1 MSDTPYTRNTPNAED
16 LAREILDLLAQTDA
30 TSTTEWLTP
39 EQFVALRQ
47 APTTGPDN
55 KTLDFSIMF
64 FSATADE
71 TASADLYGLAQR
83 AAASADRLGFTALWM
98 PERHFHPF
106 GGAYP
111 APAVLGAALAGVTE
125 RIRLR
130 AGSITLPLNSPI
142 RVAEAWAMVDR
153 LSGGRVE
160 LGFGSGW
167 SPNDFVLAPECFS
180 NRKQILHDRIDQVRR
195 LWRGEALPFENG
207 EGRRIDVRT
216 FPSPLQTEPPI
227 WIAATGN
234 PDTFEWAGREGFNIL
249 TMLIGGTLQDI
260 ADRIAIYRKARRQ
273 AGLDPAAGKVALMLH
288 CLVHTDEARVMAAVH
303 EPFTRYVR
311 QSLDAQRHASAE
323 GQALTEEQREKMVSY
338 ATERY
343 TRTAALFGSPNR
355 CRELLQDV
363 AAADVDEIACL
374 IDFGPEDELVL
385 EGLPHLAALRDAW
398 NPGSAHI
405 AASSPIPKPTVAEI
419 GIDQSM
425 PIAIIGVGGIFPGA
439 ADMDA
444 LAGLIA
450 ENRSALS
457 PPPSGRYAAASPSL
471 ALGGFIEDIDAFDPA
486 PFRLAPAEAAVMDP
500 HQRLLLTVTRRC
512 LADAGLLAEQTGSSN
527 TGVFVALYSDSYK
540 DRHAATQDKAPDPLA
555 ATGQIHAL
563 AANRLSHLFD
573 WSGPSEVVAT
583 ACSSGL
589 VAVHRAVQALRQ
601 SECATALVAAASL
614 LLSDRES
621 AALQGLGVL
630 SADGRCRPFAPDADG
645 QARGEG
651 VCALLLKPLDAALA
665 AGDAIH
671 AVIRGTATNHGG
683 AASGSLLL
691 PNSNRQADCI
701 ADALRDAGLSLAD
714 LAYIE
719 AHGAG
724 GAGDRAELAA
734 LAELWRRQG
743 RGQTDAG
750 IAVASGKAAMGSLDA
765 TGGLAG
771 LVRAV
776 IAVRDAIVPGM
787 ATEIPHDPDSPL
799 SDSPFYLNPTPKPW
813 STAGRRLAGIHAY
826 GLGGTNAH
834 VIVEAPPQ
842 AREFAK
848 LPPEQPLRFPLPAER
863 QTQVCG
869 IAKANPEP
877 SVVGD
882 FYDYVT
888 RDRHDTFAETYLT
901 LAPFESPVAGFS
913 WTSTMQ
919 NPTAHP
925 EHHRL
930 MLDKQREMR
939 TVAFA
944 SVDFSKVH
952 RILDIGCGLGTDL
965 IMLAEAHPH
974 LHGVGHTLS
983 AAQAQAANQRIAERG
998 LASRLTVRCRDSA
1011 AEPFPGRF
1019 ELIFGFE
1026 VAHHIADKDA
1036 LFANI
1041 AAALAPGGHLIL
1053 ADTVAGTVAPVELAT
1068 VGSYTLPGNDYA
1080 RLFARHG
1087 LEIVSCVDLSPDIAN
1102 FLIDPQLD
1110 SMLANEALA
1119 AEQLGRGENFALAAA
1134 VQRSWDGFG
1143 VALREGLMLYVLVD
1157 ARPSGSV
1164 NTLTANLSM
1173 MENS

>member
-1 MSDTPYTRNTPNAED
+1 VSDSEVNHNPHNTGD
-16 LAREILDLLAQTDA
+16 LAQEILDLLAQADA
-30 TSTTEWLTP
+30 ASVQDMQEWLTP
-39 EQFVALRQ
+39 EQFVNLRRPQ
-47 APTTGPDN
+47 IQEPKN
-55 KTLDFSIMF
+55 KALDFSIMF
-64 FSATADE
+64 FSAAAGE
-71 TASADLYGLAQR
+71 ASAADLYSLAKR
-83 AAASADRLGFTALWM
+83 AAADADQLGFSALWM

-111 APAVLGAALAGVTE
+111 APAVLAAALAGVTE

-180 NRKQILHDRIDQVRR
+180 DRKQIFHKRIDQVRR
-195 LWRGEALPFENG
+195 LWRGEALAFENG
-207 EGRRIDVRT
+207 EGKPIAVRT
-216 FPSPLQTEPPI
+216 FPSPLQSEPPI

-234 PDTFEWAGREGFNIL
+234 PDTFAWAGSQGFNIL
-249 TMLIGGTLQDI
+249 TMLIGGTLDDI
-260 ADRIAIYRKARRQ
+260 ASRIAIYRQARRE

-288 CLVHTDEARVMAAVH
+288 CLVHSDEARVMAAVQ

-323 GQALTEEQREKMVSY
+323 GQALTEEQREKMVAY

-343 TRTAALFGSPNR
+343 TRTAALFGPPER
-355 CRELLQDV
+355 CRALLRDV
-363 AAADVDEIACL
+363 AEADVDEIACL
-374 IDFGPEDELVL
+374 IDFGPEDDLVL

-398 NPGSAHI
+398 NSRPPRPYPSCPVRQ
-405 AASSPIPKPTVAEI
+405 STRPKTP
-419 GIDQSM
+419 M
-425 PIAIIGVGGIFPGA
+425 PIAIIGVNGIFPGA

-444 LAGLIA
+444 LASLIA

-457 PPPSGRYAAASPSL
+457 PPPTGRYAAANPSL
-471 ALGGFIEDIDAFDPA
+471 ALGGFIDDVDVFDPA
-486 PFRLAPAEAAVMDP
+486 PFRLAPAEVAVMDP
-500 HQRLLLTVTRRC
+500 HQRLLLTVARRC
-512 LADAGLLAEQTGSSN
+512 LADAGLAAEKTGGSA

-540 DRHAATQDKAPDPLA
+540 DRHAATPDEAPDPLA

-573 WSGPSEVVAT
+573 WSGPSEVIAT

-601 SECATALVAAASL
+601 GECATALVGAASL

-621 AALQGLGVL
+621 AALQALGVL
-630 SADGRCRPFAPDADG
+630 SPDGRCRPFAPEAHG

-671 AVIRGTATNHGG
+671 AVIRGSATNHGG
-683 AASGSLLL
+683 GASGSLLL
-691 PNSNRQADCI
+691 PNSNSQAACI
-701 ADALRDAGLSLAD
+701 VDALRDAGITLAD

-743 RGQTDAG
+743 GGQSGAS
-750 IAVASGKAAMGSLDA
+750 IAVASGKAAIGSLDA
-765 TGGLAG
+765 AGGLAG
-771 LVRAV
+771 LVRALL
-776 IAVRDAIVPGM
+776 AVRDGIIPGL
-787 ATEIPHDPDSPL
+787 ATGIDADPDSPL
-799 SDSPFYLNPTPKPW
+799 PDTPFYLNAAPKPW
-813 STAGRRLAGIHAY
+813 PDRQRRLAGVHAY

-834 VIVEAPPQ
+834 IIVEAPPQ
-842 AREFAK
+842 TRAFAP
-848 LPPEQPLRFPLPAER
+848 LPPEQPLRFPLPPER
-863 QTQVCG
+863 QGPVNTV
-869 IAKANPEP
+869 KAPSEP

-888 RDRHDTFAETYLT
+888 RDRHGSFAETYLT

-919 NPTAHP
+919 NPAAHP
-925 EHHRL
+925 EHHQL

-944 SVDFSKVH
+944 PVDFSQVR

-965 IMLAEAHPH
+965 IMLAEAHPRI
-974 LHGVGHTLS
+974 HGVGHTLS
-983 AAQAQAANQRIAERG
+983 PAQAQAANQRIDERG
-998 LASRLTVRCRDSA
+998 LAARLSVHCRDSA
-1011 AEPFPGRF
+1011 SEPFPGKF

-1053 ADTVAGTVAPVELAT
+1053 ADTIAGTVAPVELAA
-1068 VGSYTLPGNDYA
+1068 VGSYTLPRHDYA
-1080 RLFARHG
+1080 HLFARHG
-1087 LEIVSCVDLSPDIAN
+1087 LEIITCVDLSADIAN

-1110 SMLANEALA
+1110 NMLASEAAA
-1119 AEQLGRGENFALAAA
+1119 AEQLGRTGHFALAAA

-1143 VALREGLMLYVLVD
+1143 AALREGLMLYVLVD
-1157 ARPSGSV
+1157 ARPSASV
-1164 NTLTANLSM
+1164 NPLPANLSM